1 MNETEMYNL
10 KVRCSMLHRLIGEPK
25 TKADKEA
32 GKITETAKS
41 AVREIVKFD
50 LFGYES
56 FEGNKYTQKGNNLED
71 QAIKLSGLRRGLP
84 LKKNTERR
92 ENDLITG
99 ECDVYIPSRRL
110 IIDTKCSWDIGSHPF
125 FIDEAEDKAKKAGYD
140 IQMQGY
146 MWLWD
151 CEEAQIDFVLLP
163 TPLDLIKSYENA
175 EKFVDLVEQIPQQK
189 RITTVVIKRDEKI
202 IERIKERIPKAQE
215 YYLKLIEEAM

>member
-1 MNETEMYNL
+1 
-10 KVRCSMLHRLIGEPK
+10 MLHRLIGEPK

-151 CEEAQIDFVLLP
+151 CEEAQIDFILLP

-189 RITTVVIKRDEKI
+189 RITTVVVKRDEKV
-202 IERIKERIPKAQE
+202 IERIRERIPKAQA
-215 YYLKLIEEAM
+215 YYQQLIQEAM

>member
-1 MNETEMYNL
+1 MYNL

>member
-1 MNETEMYNL
+1 MYNL

-151 CEEAQIDFVLLP
+151 CEEAQIDFILLP

-189 RITTVVIKRDEKI
+189 RITTVVVKRDEKV
-202 IERIKERIPKAQE
+202 IERIRERIPKAQA
-215 YYLKLIEEAM
+215 YYQQLIQEAM

>member
-1 MNETEMYNL
+1 MYNL
-10 KVRCSMLHRLIGEPK
+10 KVKCSMLHRLIGEPK

-151 CEEAQIDFVLLP
+151 CEEAQIDFILLP

-189 RITTVVIKRDEKI
+189 RITTVVVKRDEKV
-202 IERIKERIPKAQE
+202 IERIKERIPKAQA
-215 YYLKLIEEAM
+215 YYQQLIQEAM

>member
-1 MNETEMYNL
+1 
-10 KVRCSMLHRLIGEPK
+10 MLHRLIGEPK

-56 FEGNKYTQKGNNLED
+56 FEGNKYTQKGNDLED
-71 QAIKLSGLRRGLP
+71 QAIKLSGLKRGLP

-125 FIDEAEDKAKKAGYD
+125 FLDEAEDKAKKAGYD

>member
-1 MNETEMYNL
+1 MYNL
-10 KVRCSMLHRLIGEPK
+10 KVRCSILHRLIGEPK
-25 TKADKEA
+25 TKADKET

-56 FEGNKYTQKGNNLED
+56 FEGNKYTKKGNDLEE

-151 CEEAQIDFVLLP
+151 CEEAQIDFILLP

-189 RITTVVIKRDEKI
+189 RITTVVVKRDEKV
-202 IERIKERIPKAQE
+202 IERIKERIPKAQA
-215 YYLKLIEEAM
+215 YYQQLIQEAM

>member
-1 MNETEMYNL
+1 MYNL

-151 CEEAQIDFVLLP
+151 CEEAQIDFILLP

-189 RITTVVIKRDEKI
+189 RITTVVVKRDEKV
-202 IERIKERIPKAQE
+202 IERIKERIPKAQA
-215 YYLKLIEEAM
+215 YYQQLI

>member
-1 MNETEMYNL
+1 MYNL

-56 FEGNKYTQKGNNLED
+56 FEGNKYTQKGNDLED
-71 QAIKLSGLRRGLP
+71 QAIKLSGLKRGLP

-99 ECDVYIPSRRL
+99 ECDIYIPSRRL

-125 FIDEAEDKAKKAGYD
+125 FLDEAEDKAKKAGYD

>member
-1 MNETEMYNL
+1 MYNL

-56 FEGNKYTQKGNNLED
+56 FEGNKYTKKGNDLEE
-71 QAIKLSGLRRGLP
+71 QAIKLSGLKRGLP

-92 ENDLITG
+92 ENNLITG

-151 CEEAQIDFVLLP
+151 CEEAQIDFILLP

-189 RITTVVIKRDEKI
+189 RITTVVVKRDEKV
-202 IERIKERIPKAQE
+202 IERIRERIPKAQA
-215 YYLKLIEEAM
+215 YYQQLIQEAM

>member
-1 MNETEMYNL
+1 
-10 KVRCSMLHRLIGEPK
+10 MLHRLIGEPK

-151 CEEAQIDFVLLP
+151 CEEAQIDFILLP

-189 RITTVVIKRDEKI
+189 RITTVVVKRDEKV
-202 IERIKERIPKAQE
+202 IERIKERIPKAQA
-215 YYLKLIEEAM
+215 YYQQLIQEAM

>member
-1 MNETEMYNL
+1 MYNL

-32 GKITETAKS
+32 GKLTETAKS

-56 FEGNKYTQKGNNLED
+56 FEGNKYTRKGNDLEE
-71 QAIKLSGLRRGLP
+71 QAIKLSGLKRGLP

-110 IIDTKCSWDIGSHPF
+110 IIDTKCSWDIGTHPF

-140 IQMQGY
+140 VQMQGY

-151 CEEAQIDFVLLP
+151 CEEAQIDFILLP

-202 IERIKERIPKAQE
+202 IKRIKERIQKAQA
-215 YYLKLIEEAM
+215 YYQQLIQEAM

>member
-1 MNETEMYNL
+1 MYNL

-151 CEEAQIDFVLLP
+151 CEEAQIDFILLP

-189 RITTVVIKRDEKI
+189 RITTVVVKRDEKV
-202 IERIKERIPKAQE
+202 IE
-215 YYLKLIEEAM
+215 

>member
-1 MNETEMYNL
+1 M
-10 KVRCSMLHRLIGEPK
+10 IGEPK
-25 TKADKEA
+25 TKADKET

-56 FEGNKYTQKGNNLED
+56 FDGNKYTKKGNDLEE
-71 QAIKLSGLRRGLP
+71 QAIKLSGLKRGLP

-151 CEEAQIDFVLLP
+151 CEEAQIDFILLP

-175 EKFVDLVEQIPQQK
+175 EKLVDLVEQIPQQK
-189 RITTVVIKRDEKI
+189 RITTVVVKRDEKV
-202 IERIKERIPKAQE
+202 IERIKERIPKAQA
-215 YYLKLIEEAM
+215 YYQQLIQEAM

>member
-1 MNETEMYNL
+1 MYNL

-56 FEGNKYTQKGNNLED
+56 FEGNKYTQKGNDLED
-71 QAIKLSGLRRGLP
+71 QAIKLSGLKRGLP

-125 FIDEAEDKAKKAGYD
+125 FLDEAEDKAKKAGYD

>member
-1 MNETEMYNL
+1 MYNL

-56 FEGNKYTQKGNNLED
+56 FEGNKYTQKGNDLED
-71 QAIKLSGLRRGLP
+71 QAIKLSGLKRGLP

-99 ECDVYIPSRRL
+99 ECDIYIPSRRL

-125 FIDEAEDKAKKAGYD
+125 FLDEAEDKAKKAGYD

-215 YYLKLIEEAM
+215 YYLKLIEETM

>member
-1 MNETEMYNL
+1 MNGTEMYNL

-56 FEGNKYTQKGNNLED
+56 FEGNKYTQKGNDLED
-71 QAIKLSGLRRGLP
+71 QAIKLSGLKRGLP

-125 FIDEAEDKAKKAGYD
+125 FLDEAEDKAKKAGYD

>member
-1 MNETEMYNL
+1 MYNL

-56 FEGNKYTQKGNNLED
+56 FDGNKYTKKGNDLEE
-71 QAIKLSGLRRGLP
+71 QAIKLSGLKRGLP

-151 CEEAQIDFVLLP
+151 CEEAQIDFILLP

-189 RITTVVIKRDEKI
+189 RITTVVVKRDEKV
-202 IERIKERIPKAQE
+202 IERIKERIPKAQA
-215 YYLKLIEEAM
+215 YYQQLIQEAM

>member
-1 MNETEMYNL
+1 MYNL

-151 CEEAQIDFVLLP
+151 CEEAQIDFILLP

-189 RITTVVIKRDEKI
+189 RITTVVVKRDEKV
-202 IERIKERIPKAQE
+202 IERIKERIPKAQA
-215 YYLKLIEEAM
+215 YYQQLIQ